1 MNSLPSF
8 FAPVD
13 HSRLFI
19 AEELT
24 PLFYTPEYC
33 QLPETVRRRYNQLHA
48 LYFNEQVTFFEQEML
63 SPAWQSLL
71 RNSALPIGFRQN
83 LQTFFEEEQQHTVAF
98 RALNVASAPEFYSK
112 KSYHF
117 IRIARLGRA
126 LLRALAGCPFA
137 APLLVWLALL
147 QEERSLYYSKRCLE
161 WAADIEPRF
170 AAVHRAHLADEV
182 GHVGWD
188 EGLLDWLWPRM
199 SGLARAVTARLL
211 GWLVAEFFY
220 LPKRSGARVVGQLAR
235 EFPQLDAP
243 ALVRAMQQLAGNS
256 EFLCTLYSRRI
267 APRTFARF
275 DTHPEFALLS
285 RTLAPYPANGA
296 PA

>member
-1 MNSLPSF
+1 MNWLPSF
-8 FAPVD
+8 SAPVD

-24 PLFYTPEYC
+24 PLFFTAEYRR
-33 QLPETVRRRYNQLHA
+33 LPEPIRRRYNQLHA

-63 SPAWQSLL
+63 SPAWRSLL
-71 RNSALPIGFRQN
+71 RNDALPTDLGHA
-83 LQTFFEEEQQHTVAF
+83 LQTFFEEEQRHTAAF
-98 RALNVASAPEFYSK
+98 RALNLASAPEFYHRDP
-112 KSYHF
+112 YHF
-117 IRIARLGRA
+117 VRVTRPGRA
-126 LLRALAGCPFA
+126 LLRAMAGCPFA
-137 APLLVWLALL
+137 AAMLVWLALL

-161 WAADIEPRF
+161 RDTDIEPRF

-199 SGLARAVTARLL
+199 NGLARATTARLL
-211 GWLVAEFFY
+211 GWLIAEFFY
-220 LPKRSGARVVGQLAR
+220 LPKRSGTRVVWQLAR

-243 ALVRAMQQLAGNS
+243 ALEQAMRQLAGNPD
-256 EFLCTLYSRRI
+256 FLRTLYSRRI

-285 RTLAPYPANGA
+285 RTLAPYPASGA

>member
-1 MNSLPSF
+1 MHLPPSF
-8 FAPVD
+8 SAPVD

-24 PLFYTPEYC
+24 PLFYTPGYGE
-33 QLPETVRRRYNQLHA
+33 LAETVRRRYNQLHA
-48 LYFNEQVTFFEQEML
+48 LYFNEQVAFFEQEML

-71 RNSALPIGFRQN
+71 RRDALPAELGRA
-83 LQTFFEEEQQHTVAF
+83 LQTFFEEEQRHTAAF
-98 RALNVASAPEFYSK
+98 RALNLASAPEFYDEK
-112 KSYHF
+112 PYHF
-117 IRIARLGRA
+117 IHVPRPVRA

-147 QEERSLYYSKRCLE
+147 QEERSLYYSKYCLGR
-161 WAADIEPRF
+161 ATDIEPRF
-170 AAVHRAHLADEV
+170 AAVHRAHLADEI

-199 SGLARAVTARLL
+199 NGLARATTARML

-220 LPKRSGARVVGQLAR
+220 LPKRSGARVVWQLAR
-235 EFPQLDAP
+235 EFPELDAP
-243 ALVRAMQQLAGNS
+243 ALARAMQRLADHPD
-256 EFLCTLYSRRI
+256 FLRILYSRRI

-275 DTHPEFALLS
+275 DRHPEFALLS
-285 RTLAPYPANGA
+285 RTLTPYPANGVTA
-296 PA
+296 